1 MTIGWLAIVNPRSGR
16 GAERPSFRPI
26 LESLERVVE
35 KIVFTEGAGHA
46 RELASRA
53 AGYGGL
59 ALVGG
64 DGTLHEVLA
73 ADRRAEHLAL
83 VPTGRGNS
91 LARDLGLTSA
101 SVGVHAIGSRRL
113 ARIDLIDVLLE
124 DRDGRRQACR
134 SASTVAL
141 GYPVAVTARADRS
154 FRFAGGYCYLAA
166 AIVESAGQIPF
177 EIEIAYDGAAASTRR
192 LTGLI
197 VNNTRHL
204 ANFDAFPDARYD
216 DGWLDLIELDAGFIR
231 QNLHNIS
238 ALCGS
243 RLGSS
248 SRPFRGRQMEARL
261 AEPAS
266 VMVDGQIYP
275 AVARLEIR
283 IAPAA
288 LTCHRHAIGA
298 AA

>member
-1 MTIGWLAIVNPRSGR
+1 MTNGWLAIVNPRSGA
-16 GAERPSFRPI
+16 GAEQPSFRPI

-53 AGYGGL
+53 SGYGGL
-59 ALVGG
+59 AVVGG
-64 DGTLHEVLA
+64 DGTLHEVLG

-91 LARDLGLTSA
+91 LARDLGLTNASA
-101 SVGVHAIGSRRL
+101 GVDAIGSRRL
-113 ARIDLIDVLLE
+113 ARVDLIDVRLE
-124 DRDGRRQACR
+124 DQSGRRHACR

-141 GYPVAVTARADRS
+141 GYPVAVTVRADRS

-166 AIVESAGQIPF
+166 AIVESAGQAPF
-177 EIEIAYDGAAASTRR
+177 EIEVAYDGAAKSTRR
-192 LTGLI
+192 VTGLI
-197 VNNTRHL
+197 ANNTRHV

-216 DGWLDLIELDAGFIR
+216 DGWLDVMELDAGFVR

-248 SRPFRGRQMEARL
+248 SRPFHARRIEARL
-261 AEPAS
+261 VQPAS
-266 VMVDGQIYP
+266 VMVDGQIYT
-275 AVARLEIR
+275 AVARLEIQ
-283 IAPAA
+283 IVPAA
-288 LTCHRHAIGA
+288 LICHRQAIGA